1 MFSEKLPNFACVM
14 PILLKPIA
22 TRFFLFMYLLGIV
35 SSIVT
40 IPNWKGAQMYENAP
54 WELFLDVY
62 LLSALVCFI
71 PERIKRFR
79 LRLLVKAV
87 IYCFL
92 YPLYVIDT
100 FCFVKFGTTINPS
113 MLLLVGET
121 NSNEATEFF
130 QNYLSPDI
138 FLSEVGIILLVPL
151 CHLIMVLT
159 CRMLKFKMPK
169 MRMKK
174 YVALLIDILI
184 VAALVASAYFGA
196 YENKAL
202 YQETMSKQTIGE
214 VEHSLAYRPHT
225 EMYQPPMRLAFS
237 IRSNQLI
244 ARQLDNLMA
253 TLDKAEIDSCDM
265 KSTNIVLIIGESF
278 NKRHAQLYGY
288 EKKNMPNQVRLEKT
302 GLLTKL
308 DDAIAPWNLTSFVF
322 KHLMTTYCVGDTAD
336 WCDYPLFCQM
346 FRKAGYKVTFLTNQF
361 LPQAKEAVYDFS
373 GGFFI
378 NNEKL
383 SAEQFDVRNDKLHVF
398 DEGLLSDYDN
408 LNVND
413 IVSVQPNLF
422 IFHLMGQH
430 VNYRIRCPNSKKRW
444 GADTYPND
452 MDMPA
457 RRRKMMADYDNAVWY
472 NDSVVNQI
480 VERFKKQDAVII
492 YMPDHGEE
500 VFGPGARHFCG
511 RMHDAVITKRLAD
524 EEFRIPMWIY
534 CTPKYR
540 RNHPEVFRA
549 IKRAKGKKFM
559 TDATS
564 HLLLGLAGIHS
575 KYYRPEYDLLSP
587 QYNADRKRIIKNTV
601 DYDTI
606 K

>member
-1 MFSEKLPNFACVM
+1 
-14 PILLKPIA
+14 
-22 TRFFLFMYLLGIV
+22 
-35 SSIVT
+35 
-40 IPNWKGAQMYENAP
+40 
-54 WELFLDVY
+54 
-62 LLSALVCFI
+62 
-71 PERIKRFR
+71 
-79 LRLLVKAV
+79 
-87 IYCFL
+87 
-92 YPLYVIDT
+92 
-100 FCFVKFGTTINPS
+100 
-113 MLLLVGET
+113 
-121 NSNEATEFF
+121 
-130 QNYLSPDI
+130 
-138 FLSEVGIILLVPL
+138 
-151 CHLIMVLT
+151 
-159 CRMLKFKMPK
+159 
-169 MRMKK
+169 
-174 YVALLIDILI
+174 
-184 VAALVASAYFGA
+184 
-196 YENKAL
+196 
-202 YQETMSKQTIGE
+202 
-214 VEHSLAYRPHT
+214 
-225 EMYQPPMRLAFS
+225 
-237 IRSNQLI
+237 
-244 ARQLDNLMA
+244 
-253 TLDKAEIDSCDM
+253 
-265 KSTNIVLIIGESF
+265 
-278 NKRHAQLYGY
+278 
-288 EKKNMPNQVRLEKT
+288 
-302 GLLTKL
+302 
-308 DDAIAPWNLTSFVF
+308 
-322 KHLMTTYCVGDTAD
+322 
-336 WCDYPLFCQM
+336 
-346 FRKAGYKVTFLTNQF
+346 
-361 LPQAKEAVYDFS
+361 
-373 GGFFI
+373 
-378 NNEKL
+378 
-383 SAEQFDVRNDKLHVF
+383 VRNDKLHVF

-413 IVSVQPNLF
+413 VVNVQPNLF

-549 IKRAKGKKFM
+549 IKRAKGKKYM

>member
-1 MFSEKLPNFACVM
+1 MFSEKLPNFARVM

-62 LLSALVCFI
+62 LLSAVVCLI
-71 PERIKRFR
+71 PERIKTFR
-79 LRLLVKAV
+79 LRLIVKAL
-87 IYCFL
+87 IYCVL

-138 FLSEVGIILLVPL
+138 LLSEVGIILLIPL

-169 MRMKK
+169 LRMKK

-184 VAALVASAYFGA
+184 VAALVASACFGA

-202 YQETMSKQTIGE
+202 YHETMSKQTIGE

-253 TLDKAEIDSCDM
+253 TLDKAEVDSCDK
-265 KSTNIVLIIGESF
+265 KSTDIVLIIGESF

-288 EKKNMPNQVRLEKT
+288 EKKNMPNQVRLEKS

-413 IVSVQPNLF
+413 IVNVQPNLF

-492 YMPDHGEE
+492 YMSDHGEE

-549 IKRAKGKKFM
+549 IKRAKGKKYM

-601 DYDTI
+601 DYDAI